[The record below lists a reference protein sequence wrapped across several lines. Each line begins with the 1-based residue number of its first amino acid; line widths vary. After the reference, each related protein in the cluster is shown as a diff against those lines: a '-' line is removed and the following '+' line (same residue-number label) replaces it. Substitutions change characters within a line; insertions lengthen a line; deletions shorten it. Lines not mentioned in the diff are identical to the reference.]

1 MREFVRWIKGMGRVR
16 WNYGVE
22 KRGASGMEQQELTMC
37 FAASASSGLN
47 GRMKAMLSVVA
58 VVVVV
63 VVVVLTE
70 AVVDPG

>member
-1 MREFVRWIKGMGRVR
+1 
-16 WNYGVE
+16 
-22 KRGASGMEQQELTMC
+22 MC

-47 GRMKAMLSVVA
+47 GRMKAMLSVAAV

-70 AVVDPG
+70 GVVDPG